1 MTDKEQLITKLTD
14 LEKFALIGWI
24 YTKDT
29 KNAYE
34 ASRKMKLTCTPESL
48 VAQSSK
54 WLNLPKCQAF
64 IEVEQ
69 ARRFKAVELD
79 SNESGT
85 RSREDVIR
93 DLNLLANQ
101 ETEPKRKSEILMK
114 LADLEQMKK
123 TEEAP
128 ESEQIKYYLPL
139 KCSQCALYKQAKEK
153 QTSKKK

>member
-79 SNESGT
+79 SAENGT
-85 RSREDVIR
+85 RSRDDVIKE
-93 DLNLLANQ
+93 LNLLANQ

-123 TEEAP
+123 TEDAP

-139 KCSQCALYKQAKEK
+139 KCSQCKLYINAKNK
-153 QTSKKK
+153 RK

>member
-1 MTDKEQLITKLTD
+1 MTDTQQLITKLTD

-79 SNESGT
+79 SNELGT
-85 RSREDVIR
+85 RSRDDVIKE
-93 DLNLLANQ
+93 LNLLANQ

-123 TEEAP
+123 TEDAP

-139 KCSQCALYKQAKEK
+139 KCSQCQLYKNAKN
-153 QTSKKK
+153 KKK

>member
-64 IEVEQ
+64 LEVEQ

-93 DLNLLANQ
+93 ELNLLANQ

-128 ESEQIKYYLPL
+128 EKDHIKYYLPL
-139 KCSQCALYKQAKEK
+139 KCTQCQLYKNENIK
-153 QTSKKK
+153 

>member
-1 MTDKEQLITKLTD
+1 MTDKEQLIQKLTD

-79 SNESGT
+79 SNESET

-93 DLNLLANQ
+93 ELNLLANQ

-139 KCSQCALYKQAKEK
+139 KCSQCQLYKNA
-153 QTSKKK
+153 KKKK

>member
-1 MTDKEQLITKLTD
+1 MENKEQLITKLTD

-79 SNESGT
+79 SSENGT

-93 DLNLLANQ
+93 ELNLLANQ

-123 TEEAP
+123 TEDAP

-139 KCSQCALYKQAKEK
+139 KCSQCVLYKNAKNN
-153 QTSKKK
+153 KK